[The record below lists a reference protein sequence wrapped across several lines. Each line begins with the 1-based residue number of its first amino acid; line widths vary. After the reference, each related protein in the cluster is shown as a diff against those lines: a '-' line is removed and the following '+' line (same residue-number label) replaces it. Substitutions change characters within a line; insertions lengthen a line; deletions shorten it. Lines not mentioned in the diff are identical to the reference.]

1 MRYIFSAIIM
11 LLSVG
16 SRLSAAEL
24 GVANDPTTADD
35 FNPDAICE
43 QLSTEFKD
51 SFFLDSNPE
60 AGSFKFKS
68 ETGNRIVWVFHP
80 PISAYQADGLEVM
93 KTRFD
98 NLGQGNSVFYLQVDG
113 MPYKLHLSDS
123 ASSLIVPKISN
134 ERHVALIK
142 AWIATFKGQPISTSM
157 VIRAE

>member
-43 QLSTEFKD
+43 QLSTDFKG

-80 PISAYQADGLEVM
+80 PKSAYQADGLEVM
-93 KTRFD
+93 NTRFD
-98 NLGQGNSVFYLQVDG
+98 NLGQGSSVYHLKVEFCS
-113 MPYKLHLSDS
+113 YKLRLSES
-123 ASSLIVPKISN
+123 KASLVVEKNSSKSHI
-134 ERHVALIK
+134 ALIK
-142 AWIATFKGQPISTSM
+142 A
-157 VIRAE
+157 